1 MLFKLLSLLG
11 AGKGGIVAA
20 AAIVAGVSTVNV
32 ATTTDFQN
40 GLQEV
45 VAAVSGITSPG
56 MSGFAKRGECERG
69 QPVVVAQRNA
79 ADKLLRDAYQSSHRE
94 LTDLRGGKDV
104 DHQKANEIV
113 KDAQEELREVL
124 RTSLNGVAALTLGRE
139 GQLKDKTGDDED
151 ADTSP
156 SPTPT
161 PSPVVTTFDPSP
173 TPSSS
178 PTASPSASPS
188 PEASCPPEASET
200 PEPSPSPDA
209 SPDASPRGRAAVA
222 ARVTLD
228 PALATIVED
237 AKADMKAIVDTAK
250 DDVSE
255 LEPVERGKPD
265 NKGKPESERTTDERG
280 KPSERP
286 GGKPSTPPGRD
297 R

>member
-11 AGKGGIVAA
+11 AGKGGVVAA

-32 ATTTDFQN
+32 ATMPEFQE
-40 GLQEV
+40 GLREV
-45 VAAVSGITSPG
+45 VAAVSTVMSPG
-56 MSGFAKRGECERG
+56 MSQLKNGRGCG

-104 DHQKANEIV
+104 DHQKASEIV

-124 RTSLNGVAALTLGRE
+124 RTSLNEVAALTLGRE
-139 GQLKDKTGDDED
+139 GQLKDKSGDDDET
-151 ADTSP
+151 ASP

-161 PSPVVTTFDPSP
+161 GSPITTFEPSPS
-173 TPSSS
+173 PSSS

-188 PEASCPPEASET
+188 PEQSCPPEASET

-209 SPDASPRGRAAVA
+209 SPDTSPRGRAAVA

-228 PALATIVED
+228 PALAAIVEE
-237 AKADMKAIVDTAK
+237 AKTDMKAIVDKAK
-250 DDVSE
+250 DDVSK
-255 LEPVERGKPD
+255 LDPVERGKPED
-265 NKGKPESERTTDERG
+265 KGKPESDEGTSDQRG
-280 KPSERP
+280 KPSDKPGGRPSPRP
-286 GGKPSTPPGRD
+286 GRP
-297 R
+297 